1 MKAAIILLSAVCTS
15 AFVFGSGGLCAYA
28 EETVQAAP
36 AAFAGVFQAET
47 QTEASG
53 DFVRFE
59 YPVLRG
65 IDGFDQEVVD
75 AINRHFREEA
85 VSIVQ
90 SEAANLEEI
99 RQEILEFN
107 PEAAN
112 SLVYEVTCDSI
123 YLDEEIFSV
132 MQFHYTYSGGAHG
145 YSFPVGTSFDL
156 RTGEE
161 LSMGDLLEC
170 DEATAQEAVVE
181 AYREHI
187 IGQVEN
193 ITEESIRGCFDI
205 MEYWKTADGMYVNI
219 SPYNIASY
227 AAGQQQALVTSEIV
241 SRVSGSGAGADGQ
254 SGASADGSDGVSTSS
269 NADGQSSVSVNGSTA
284 GEAAS
289 ASAERI
295 AVIGG
300 LQAPASDFI
309 FPHSSTALLTEADLM
324 KLQAE
329 TVEERHYRSQLA
341 INEILARYGYVF
353 SEAQG
358 GAAKEAYD
366 QFEGKDWYEQ
376 AKPCCPSTSANEMLY
391 TYINDTELENVEIIC
406 EWQKEN
412 GCYY

>member
-1 MKAAIILLSAVCTS
+1 MKIRSVFLSAVCTA
-15 AFVFGSGGLCAYA
+15 AFVFAPVGLRVYA
-28 EETVQAAP
+28 EETAQAAP
-36 AAFAGVFQAET
+36 SAFTGVFQAET
-47 QTEASG
+47 QTEVSG

-65 IDGFDQEVVD
+65 IDGFEQEVVD
-75 AINRHFREEA
+75 SINSHFREEA
-85 VSIVQ
+85 VSTAK
-90 SEAANLEEI
+90 SEAENLEAN

-107 PEAAN
+107 SEAAN

-123 YLDEEIFSV
+123 YLDEAIFSV

-161 LSMGDLLEC
+161 LSMGDLLGC

-193 ITEESIRGCFDI
+193 ITEESIRDSFDI
-205 MEYWKTADGMYVNI
+205 MEYWKTAEGMYVNI
-219 SPYNIASY
+219 SPYNVASY
-227 AAGQQQALVTSEIV
+227 AAGQQQALVTPEIV
-241 SRVSGSGAGADGQ
+241 SRVSGNAAAGSGGNAAGQ
-254 SGASADGSDGVSTSS
+254 SGISANSGTEEQTGTS
-269 NADGQSSVSVNGSTA
+269 AGST
-284 GEAAS
+284 GGQGNAAS
-289 ASAERI
+289 GEYITVA
-295 AVIGG
+295 GG
-300 LQAPASDFI
+300 IQAPASDFI
-309 FPHSSTALLTEADLM
+309 FPHSSTSLLTDADLA

-329 TVEERHYRSQLA
+329 TVEERHYLSQLA

-376 AKPCCPSTSANEMLY
+376 AKPYCPSTSANEMLY
-391 TYINDTELENVEIIC
+391 TYISDTELENVEIIC

>member
-1 MKAAIILLSAVCTS
+1 MKIRSVFLSAVCTA
-15 AFVFGSGGLCAYA
+15 AFVFAPVGLRVYA

-36 AAFAGVFQAET
+36 TAFAGVFQAET

-65 IDGFDQEVVD
+65 IDGFDQEVVNS
-75 AINRHFREEA
+75 INSHFREEA
-85 VSIVQ
+85 VSTAK
-90 SEAANLEEI
+90 SEAENLEAS

-107 PEAAN
+107 PEAAD
-112 SLVYEVTCDSI
+112 SLAYEVTCDSVYI
-123 YLDEEIFSV
+123 DGEIFSV

-161 LSMGDLLEC
+161 LSMGDLLGC

-219 SPYNIASY
+219 SPYNVASY
-227 AAGQQQALVTSEIV
+227 AAGQQQALVTPEIV
-241 SRVSGSGAGADGQ
+241 SRVSGGAGADGQ
-254 SGASADGSDGVSTSS
+254 SGASADGSTAGGD
-269 NADGQSSVSVNGSTA
+269 ASVS
-284 GEAAS
+284 E
-289 ASAERI
+289 ERI
-295 AVIGG
+295 TVIGG
-300 LQAPASDFI
+300 IQAPASDFI
-309 FPHSSTALLTEADLM
+309 FPHSSTSLLTDADLA

-329 TVEERHYRSQLA
+329 TVEERHYLSQLA

-353 SEAQG
+353 SEVQG

-376 AKPCCPSTSANEMLY
+376 AKPYCPSTSANEMLY
-391 TYINDTELENVEIIC
+391 TYISDTELENVEIIC

>member
-1 MKAAIILLSAVCTS
+1 MKVRSVFLSTVCVAAGVLMPAGILNGAAAVHVSAEGVQTEQT
-15 AFVFGSGGLCAYA
+15 GSSGA
-28 EETVQAAP
+28 EDAGAGQ

-53 DFVRFE
+53 DFVKFE

-65 IDGFDQEVVD
+65 IDGFDQDIVD
-75 AINRHFREEA
+75 GINRHFREEA
-85 VSIVQ
+85 ASTVQ
-90 SEAANLEEI
+90 TEAANLEEI
-99 RQEILEFN
+99 RQEMLEFN
-107 PEAAN
+107 SEAAN
-112 SLVYEVTCDSI
+112 SLAYEVTCDSV
-123 YLDEEIFSV
+123 YLDGGIFSV

-145 YSFPVGTSFDL
+145 YSFPIGTSFDL

-161 LSMGDLLEC
+161 LSMGDLLGC

-193 ITEESIRGCFDI
+193 ITEESIRDSFDL
-205 MEYWKTADGMYVNI
+205 MEYWKTAEGMYVNI

-227 AAGQQQALVTSEIV
+227 AAGQQQALVTPEIL
-241 SRVSGSGAGADGQ
+241 SRVSGGKGAGEGSVSSDDSTDGQ
-254 SGASADGSDGVSTSS
+254 
-269 NADGQSSVSVNGSTA
+269 TA
-284 GEAAS
+284 AAS
-289 ASAERI
+289 
-295 AVIGG
+295 GG
-300 LQAPASDFI
+300 SITVTGGIQAPASDFI
-309 FPHSSTALLTEADLM
+309 FPHSSTALLTDADLA

-376 AKPCCPSTSANEMLY
+376 AKQYCPSTSANEMLY
-391 TYINDTELENVEIIC
+391 TYISATELENVEIIC

>member
-1 MKAAIILLSAVCTS
+1 MKIRSVFLSAVCTA
-15 AFVFGSGGLCAYA
+15 AFVFAPVGFRVYA

-36 AAFAGVFQAET
+36 TAFAGVFQAET

-65 IDGFDQEVVD
+65 IDGFDQEVVNS
-75 AINRHFREEA
+75 INSHFREEA
-85 VSIVQ
+85 VSTAK
-90 SEAANLEEI
+90 SEAENLEAS

-107 PEAAN
+107 PEAAD
-112 SLVYEVTCDSI
+112 SLAYEVTCDSVYI
-123 YLDEEIFSV
+123 DGEIFSV

-161 LSMGDLLEC
+161 LSMGDLLGC

-181 AYREHI
+181 AYWEHI

-193 ITEESIRGCFDI
+193 ITEESIRDSFDI
-205 MEYWKTADGMYVNI
+205 MEYWKTAEGMYVNI
-219 SPYNIASY
+219 SPYNVASY
-227 AAGQQQALVTSEIV
+227 AAGQQQALVTPEIV
-241 SRVSGSGAGADGQ
+241 SRVSGSVSAGSGDNAAGQ
-254 SGASADGSDGVSTSS
+254 SGTSS
-269 NADGQSSVSVNGSTA
+269 NSSTEEQTGTSAGSTGGQGNASSGAYITVA
-284 GEAAS
+284 GG
-289 ASAERI
+289 I
-295 AVIGG
+295 
-300 LQAPASDFI
+300 QAPVSDFI
-309 FPHSSTALLTEADLM
+309 FPHSSTELLTDTDLA
-324 KLQAE
+324 KLQAD

-366 QFEGKDWYEQ
+366 QFEGKNWYEQ
-376 AKPCCPSTSANEMLY
+376 AKPYCPSASANEMLY
-391 TYINDTELENVEIIC
+391 TYISDTELENVEIIC

>member
-1 MKAAIILLSAVCTS
+1 MKIRSVFLPAVCTA
-15 AFVFGSGGLCAYA
+15 AFVFAPVGLRAYA
-28 EETVQAAP
+28 EETVQAALT
-36 AAFAGVFQAET
+36 AFAGVFQAET
-47 QTEASG
+47 QTEVSG

-75 AINRHFREEA
+75 SINSHFREEA
-85 VSIVQ
+85 VSTAK
-90 SEAANLEEI
+90 SEAENLEEI

-123 YLDEEIFSV
+123 YLDEAIFSV

-145 YSFPVGTSFDL
+145 YSFPIGTSFDL

-161 LSMGDLLEC
+161 LSMAELLGC

-193 ITEESIRGCFDI
+193 ITEESIRDNFDI

-219 SPYNIASY
+219 APYNVASY
-227 AAGQQQALVTSEIV
+227 AAGQQQALVTPEIV
-241 SRVSGSGAGADGQ
+241 SRVSG
-254 SGASADGSDGVSTSS
+254 GASADGQDSVSAGSSTDGRSS
-269 NADGQSSVSVNGSTA
+269 ISVNGSTA

-289 ASAERI
+289 ASGESI
-295 AVIGG
+295 TVIGG
-300 LQAPASDFI
+300 IQAPASDFI
-309 FPHSSTALLTEADLM
+309 FPHSSTSLLTDDDLM

-329 TVEERHYRSQLA
+329 TVEERHYLSQLA
-341 INEILARYGYVF
+341 INEILARYGYAF

-366 QFEGKDWYEQ
+366 QFEGKEWYEQ
-376 AKPCCPSTSANEMLY
+376 AKPYCPSASANEMLY
-391 TYINDTELENVEIIC
+391 TYISDTELENVDIIC

>member
-1 MKAAIILLSAVCTS
+1 MKIRSVFLSAVCTA
-15 AFVFGSGGLCAYA
+15 AFVFAPAGFRVYA

-36 AAFAGVFQAET
+36 TVFAGVFQAET

-75 AINRHFREEA
+75 SINSHFREEA
-85 VSIVQ
+85 VSTAK
-90 SEAANLEEI
+90 SEAENLEAS

-123 YLDEEIFSV
+123 YLDEAIFSV

-161 LSMGDLLEC
+161 LSMGDLLGC

-227 AAGQQQALVTSEIV
+227 AAGQQQALVTPEIV
-241 SRVSGSGAGADGQ
+241 SRVSDGAGAGGQ
-254 SGASADGSDGVSTSS
+254 SGVSADGSR
-269 NADGQSSVSVNGSTA
+269 A
-284 GEAAS
+284 GGDVS
-289 ASAERI
+289 ASEERI
-295 AVIGG
+295 TVIGG
-300 LQAPASDFI
+300 IQAPASDFI
-309 FPHSSTALLTEADLM
+309 FPHSSTSLLTDADLV

-329 TVEERHYRSQLA
+329 TVEERHYLSQLA

-376 AKPCCPSTSANEMLY
+376 AKPYCPSTSANEMLY
-391 TYINDTELENVEIIC
+391 TYISDTELDNVEIIC